1 MTLWRVSSSH
11 TWFSV
16 CNFLA
21 ALTSV
26 GTGFPSEK
34 LISIQRIEV
43 QFAMMTSRIK
53 QALIKN
59 NVDVVSLI
67 EQLCAISAVKC
78 KNIPL
83 FDEDVFEK
91 IKSIDDFWRKLRSF
105 WNIFDYELLQ
115 FVVEISDCKEAQHI
129 FVEFLSRIDPSAI
142 EDVDLVLD
150 CRVEDREGLLKPVLR
165 IKVKA
170 EKCTTAIKKRIEE
183 IVSKTYNLE
192 RYALRFQG
200 IKAGCIELLYYIL
213 KPLKLYLLQFKV
225 SEDIMA
231 EFLAHKIISLH
242 IDEFELKILSDTTV
256 SIYSYL
262 AIPFTNSFCAW
273 NILTLSR
280 MG

>member
-1 MTLWRVSSSH
+1 M
-11 TWFSV
+11 
-16 CNFLA
+16 CNFSA

-43 QFAMMTSRIK
+43 QFAKMTSRIK
-53 QALIKN
+53 QALISN
-59 NVDVVSLI
+59 NVDVVLLI
-67 EQLCAISAVKC
+67 ERLCAISAVKS

-105 WNIFDYELLQ
+105 WSIFDYELLQ

-129 FVEFLSRIDPSAI
+129 FAEFLSRIDPSAI

-150 CRVEDREGLLKPVLR
+150 CKVEDREGLLKPVLR

-170 EKCTTAIKKRIEE
+170 EKCTTTIKKRIEE

-200 IKAGCIELLYYIL
+200 IKRAVLSYYIELLYYTS
-213 KPLKLYLLQFKV
+213 KPLKLYLLQLKV
-225 SEDIMA
+225 SEDIVA
-231 EFLAHKIISLH
+231 EILAHKIVSLH
-242 IDEFELKILSDTTV
+242 IDEFEMKFPSDTTV
-256 SIYSYL
+256 SIG
-262 AIPFTNSFCAW
+262 I
-273 NILTLSR
+273 
-280 MG
+280 